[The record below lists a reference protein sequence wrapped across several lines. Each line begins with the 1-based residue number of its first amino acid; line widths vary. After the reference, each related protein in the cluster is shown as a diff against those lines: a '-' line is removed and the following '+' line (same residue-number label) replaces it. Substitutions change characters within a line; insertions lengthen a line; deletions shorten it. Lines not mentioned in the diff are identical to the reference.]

1 MARLAMLVELTIS
14 NFAIIEHVSLQFR
27 SGMTVL
33 SGETGA
39 GKSIII
45 DALGIL
51 RGDKFDASFIRT
63 NCDRARIEGIFQI
76 TQNSP
81 LQQLL
86 DEHGLRDEDEDQ
98 VIIFREISRDSGR
111 TSARINGRAVSTAIL
126 RDIGVALIDIQG
138 QHEGLSLFNAKTHL
152 DMLDR
157 FANLL
162 PQRQLVH
169 DCFIE
174 LKAIKQE
181 LYNLLT
187 AAQQRHAR
195 ITELSQLRDDVH
207 AAAPLI
213 GEEARLTQERARI
226 QNGARIT
233 ELVTSA
239 YHVMTN
245 DELRNRS
252 LNEGLVVLTHTLHD
266 LAKLDT
272 SAEALHSQ
280 STDILYA
287 LEELTSAVRAY
298 RDRIDFDP
306 QHIEAIEDRITVLRN
321 LQRKYRA
328 PVDELITQ
336 AEHATVE
343 IERLEHSAEHIEALK
358 QKEQALKQTLGELA
372 YQLSEKR
379 RTAASELQRA
389 VEQSA
394 RDLAM
399 PHIRFFVQH
408 HVTPSEDGVYVV
420 DASGQTSTVACDR
433 KGIDKVEFMIAPN
446 PGEEPKPLAKTAS
459 GGEGSRLFLALKSVL
474 AQADTVETM
483 VFDEV
488 DTGVGGRAGAVVGEK
503 LWQISRHHQVL
514 CISHLAQVATFG
526 DTHYAITKQIT
537 NTRTATQVVL
547 LSNQDRVDEVAAMLD
562 GHPVSEQSR
571 TVARDMLNR
580 THQLKKSHTDQ
591 TVPS

>member
-1 MARLAMLVELTIS
+1 MLVELTIS

-51 RGDKFDASFIRT
+51 RGDKFDVSFIRT
-63 NCDRARIEGIFQI
+63 NCDRARIEGIFHIQRN
-76 TQNSP
+76 TA

-86 DEHGLRDEDEDQ
+86 DEHGLRDEDEEQ
-98 VIIFREISRDSGR
+98 IIIFREISRESGR
-111 TSARINGRAVSTAIL
+111 TSARINGRAVSSAIL

-138 QHEGLSLFNAKTHL
+138 QHEGLSLLNAKTHL

-157 FANLL
+157 FASLV
-162 PQRQLVH
+162 PQRQQVH
-169 DCFIE
+169 DCFVE
-174 LKAIKQE
+174 LKTIKQE
-181 LYNLLT
+181 LSNLHT
-187 AAQQRHAR
+187 AAQQRSAR
-195 ITELSQLRDDVH
+195 IAELSQLRDDIR

-233 ELVTSA
+233 ELVANA

-252 LNEGLVVLTHTLHD
+252 LNEGLVTLTHTLHD
-266 LAKLDT
+266 LAKLDP
-272 SAEALHSQ
+272 SAEALYSQ

-328 PVDELITQ
+328 PVDELIPQ
-336 AEHATVE
+336 AEAASAE

-358 QKEQALKQTLGELA
+358 QKEQELKQQLGTLA
-372 YQLSEKR
+372 SQLSEKR
-379 RTAASELQRA
+379 RVAASELQAA
-389 VEQSA
+389 VEQAA

-399 PHIRFFVQH
+399 PHIRFFAQQH
-408 HVTPSEDGVYVV
+408 HIPSDDGVYVV
-420 DASGQTSTVACDR
+420 DASGNTATIACDR
-433 KGIDKVEFMIAPN
+433 TGIDKIEFMIAPN
-446 PGEEPKPLAKTAS
+446 PGEEPKSLAKTAS

-526 DTHYAITKQIT
+526 DTHYAITKQVT
-537 NTRTATQVVL
+537 NTRTATQVVQ
-547 LSNQDRVDEVAAMLD
+547 LSNQARVDEVAAMLD

-571 TVARDMLNR
+571 SVARDMLNR
-580 THQLKKSHTDQ
+580 THQLKKSRTDQ
-591 TVPS
+591 TVSS

>member
-1 MARLAMLVELTIS
+1 MLVELTIS

-51 RGDKFDASFIRT
+51 RGDKFDVSFIRT
-63 NCDRARIEGIFQI
+63 NCDRARIEGIFHIQRNI
-76 TQNSP
+76 S

-86 DEHGLRDEDEDQ
+86 DEHGLRDDDEEQ
-98 VIIFREISRDSGR
+98 LIISREISRESGR
-111 TSARINGRAVSTAIL
+111 TSARINSRAVSSAVL

-138 QHEGLSLFNAKTHL
+138 QHEGLSLLNAKTHL

-162 PQRQLVH
+162 PQRQQVH
-169 DCFIE
+169 DCFLE
-174 LKAIKQE
+174 LKTIKQE
-181 LYNLLT
+181 LSDLHT
-187 AAQQRHAR
+187 AAQQRNAR
-195 ITELSQLRDDVH
+195 IAELSQLRDDIR

-233 ELVTSA
+233 ELVATA

-252 LNEGLVVLTHTLHD
+252 LNEGLVTLTHVLQD
-266 LAKLDT
+266 LAKLDP

-280 STDILYA
+280 STDMLYA

-328 PVDELITQ
+328 PIDELIPQ
-336 AEHATVE
+336 AEAANAE
-343 IERLEHSAEHIEALK
+343 IERLEHSAEHIELLK
-358 QKEQALKQTLGELA
+358 QKEQELKRQLGTLA
-372 YQLSEKR
+372 SQLSEKR
-379 RTAASELQRA
+379 RVAASELQAA

-394 RDLAM
+394 HDLAM
-399 PHIRFFVQH
+399 PHIRFFAQQH
-408 HVTPSEDGVYVV
+408 YTPNDDGVYVV
-420 DASGQTSTVACDR
+420 DAAGNTATFACDR
-433 KGIDKVEFMIAPN
+433 TGIDKIEFMIAPN
-446 PGEEPKPLAKTAS
+446 PGEEPKSLAKTAS

-526 DTHYAITKQIT
+526 DTHYAITKQVT
-537 NTRTATQVVL
+537 STRTATQVVQ
-547 LSNQDRVDEVAAMLD
+547 LSNQARVDEVAAMLD

-571 TVARDMLNR
+571 SVARDMLNR
-580 THQLKKSHTDQ
+580 THQLKKSRTDQ
-591 TVPS
+591 TVPSQP

>member
-1 MARLAMLVELTIS
+1 MLVELTIS

-343 IERLEHSAEHIEALK
+343 IERLEHS
-358 QKEQALKQTLGELA
+358 
-372 YQLSEKR
+372 KR

-433 KGIDKVEFMIAPN
+433 TGIDKVEFMIAPN

>member
-1 MARLAMLVELTIS
+1 MLVELTIS

-51 RGDKFDASFIRT
+51 RGDKFDVSFIRT
-63 NCDRARIEGIFQI
+63 DCDRARIEGIFHIQRN
-76 TQNSP
+76 TA

-86 DEHGLRDEDEDQ
+86 DEHGLRDEDEEQ
-98 VIIFREISRDSGR
+98 IIIFREISRESGR
-111 TSARINGRAVSTAIL
+111 TSARINGRAVSSAIL

-138 QHEGLSLFNAKTHL
+138 QHEGLSLLNAKTHL

-157 FANLL
+157 FASLV
-162 PQRQLVH
+162 PHRQQVH
-169 DCFIE
+169 NCYVE
-174 LKAIKQE
+174 LKTIKQE
-181 LYNLLT
+181 LSDLHT
-187 AAQQRHAR
+187 AAQQRSAR
-195 ITELSQLRDDVH
+195 IAELSQLRDDIR
-207 AAAPLI
+207 AAAPLF

-233 ELVTSA
+233 ELVANA

-252 LNEGLVVLTHTLHD
+252 LNEGLVTLTHTLHD
-266 LAKLDT
+266 LAKLDP

-328 PVDELITQ
+328 PVDELIPQ
-336 AEHATVE
+336 AEAASAE

-358 QKEQALKQTLGELA
+358 QKEQELKQQLGTLA
-372 YQLSEKR
+372 SQLSEKR
-379 RTAASELQRA
+379 RVAASELQAA
-389 VEQSA
+389 VEQAA

-399 PHIRFFVQH
+399 PYIRFFAQQH
-408 HVTPSEDGVYVV
+408 HIASDDGVYVV
-420 DASGQTSTVACDR
+420 DASGNTTTIACDR
-433 KGIDKVEFMIAPN
+433 TGIDKIEFMIAPN
-446 PGEEPKPLAKTAS
+446 PGEEPKSLAKTAS

-526 DTHYAITKQIT
+526 DTHYAITKQVT
-537 NTRTATQVVL
+537 NTRTATQVVQ
-547 LSNQDRVDEVAAMLD
+547 LSNQARVDEVAAMLD

-571 TVARDMLNR
+571 SVARDMLNR
-580 THQLKKSHTDQ
+580 THQLKKSRTDQ
-591 TVPS
+591 TVSS